1 MTHYLRR
8 NGNTIV
14 DVEATPDDISSVV
27 CIVEY
32 SCLLL
37 GSPDDRQ
44 KEIINDFD
52 NLQEL
57 RGEYWE
63 TPNQQETPDELA
75 ERRLREIGVKY
86 DLTYI
91 TD

>member
-14 DVEATPDDISSVV
+14 DVEATPNDISSVV
-27 CIVEY
+27 CIIEY
-32 SCLLL
+32 SRLLL
-37 GSPDDRQ
+37 REPNRQ
-44 KEIINDFD
+44 KEIISDFD
-52 NLQEL
+52 GLQEL

-75 ERRLREIGVKY
+75 ERRLREIGAKY
-86 DLTYI
+86 DLAYV